1 MSRFYEIPKHQFINE
16 YNSEMDNC
24 RKQTVDLSFVQ
35 RIVHHDSGESCE
47 IMFNNG
53 YSSTL
58 STSEAH
64 KLLEAWKVYCNSQDS
79 EKLKLENEML
89 KQMLRDQINGKLE
102 TAKLLKEVLEK

>member
-1 MSRFYEIPKHQFINE
+1 MNIDKQAMISRHDILASKYGEIYMAIFL
-16 YNSEMDNC
+16 YN
-24 RKQTVDLSFVQ
+24 
-35 RIVHHDSGESCE
+35 G
-47 IMFNNG
+47 
-53 YSSTL
+53 
-58 STSEAH
+58 AH